1 MIDHASSTKQ
11 IKHNQNGFTLIELIM
26 VILVLSILS
35 AVTISKFPD
44 TAIYDQR
51 YFVDETIS
59 SIKFA
64 AKKAKSSGCPVRLAL
79 TSNSYNVSI
88 DPACSTNF
96 TQTLT
101 LQDQSTELS
110 NTNTVGLVIS
120 STLTEIIFH
129 SNYTITNPGNNILN
143 AHPITFTS
151 SQGLNQTL
159 YLDGQTG
166 FIYE

>member
-1 MIDHASSTKQ
+1 MQ
-11 IKHNQNGFTLIELIM
+11 HNRHKRHHGFTLIELIM
-26 VILVLSILS
+26 VIVVLSILG
-35 AVTISKFPD
+35 AVSISKFPD
-44 TAIYDQR
+44 TDIYDQR

-64 AKKAKSSGCPVRLAL
+64 SKKAKSSGCPIQL
-79 TSNSYNVSI
+79 TLTANSYNVSI

-101 LQDQSTELS
+101 LQDQTTPLA
-110 NTNTVGLVIS
+110 NNNTVGLVVTS
-120 STLTEIIFH
+120 SLAQFVFQ
-129 SNYTITNPGNNILN
+129 SNASITDTSNNLLS

-151 SQGLNQTL
+151 TQGLNQTL
-159 YLDGQTG
+159 YLDGHTG